1 MEIGKSDIVL
11 SVAGRDQGKLFY
23 VLETDG
29 AYVLVANGRERRLER
44 PKRKKHEYQEAT
56 EYKKYV
62 ENTRI
67 LKPEYFEKSLELQ
80 HSMREQKMASYILLK
95 LKYGNM
101 TIEDA
106 DEALDRCIRENDI
119 RGISPEGELYL
130 ILTQADDKALPVI
143 LERLKRNGFEGKVLD
158 VPVGK
163 ETAGVES

>member
-1 MEIGKSDIVL
+1 
-11 SVAGRDQGKLFY
+11 
-23 VLETDG
+23 
-29 AYVLVANGRERRLER
+29 
-44 PKRKKHEYQEAT
+44 
-56 EYKKYV
+56 
-62 ENTRI
+62 
-67 LKPEYFEKSLELQ
+67 
-80 HSMREQKMASYILLK
+80 MREQKMASYILLK

-130 ILTQADDKALPVI
+130 ILTQADDKALPII

-158 VPVGK
+158 VPAGK